1 MNKSFDIIVIGA
13 GHAGI
18 EAAVASAR
26 MGLSVG
32 MVTMDLDAIGR
43 MSCNPAIGGTAK
55 GHLVREIDALGGVM
69 AILADQTGI
78 QFKMLNMS
86 KGPAVWSPR
95 CQSDKDL
102 YSKAAADL
110 VRNTPGIEL
119 IQDMVVE
126 LLTDSHRGT
135 ESTEN
140 YKYKVRGIKTGLG
153 YEINCK
159 SVIITSGTFL
169 NAVMHTGNTQEA
181 GGRLGEKSATGLSES
196 LINLGFK
203 TGRLKTGTPPRLDI
217 NTIDFSVTEPQAGD
231 ENPQPFSYRTNG
243 STGANGSAGA
253 NGNFP
258 YQKQVE
264 CFMTYTNADTHEIL
278 RTGFE
283 DSPMFTGRIKGAG
296 PRYCPSIEDK
306 ISRFSDKPRHQI
318 FLEPETLGGET
329 IYMNGFS
336 TSLPLD
342 VQQKAARTI
351 PGLEN
356 VKIVKRGYAVE
367 YDFFPTY
374 QVHATFETKLVSG
387 LYTAGQIN
395 GTSGYEEAAAQGFIA
410 GVNAALKL
418 SNKQPFV
425 LKRSEAYMGVLADD
439 LINKNPDEPYRMFT
453 SSAEYRLLLRQDN
466 ADLRLMEK
474 GHELGLI
481 EDDLI
486 AKMREKKELVEEG
499 IRFIDSAMVNGR
511 IMNEYLQSAG
521 SNLLNNGEKLSA
533 IIRRTE
539 VRLGELLKSPAFQDN
554 IKDNYKDNPLRKIAE
569 NPDAV
574 EQLEIQV
581 KYDSYIKRQVEQV
594 EHFEKNEN
602 INIPQDFNY
611 GRIRSLSAEAAEKLT
626 KIKPR
631 SIGQASRIAGVR
643 PSDISA
649 IMVYMRG

>member
-1 MNKSFDIIVIGA
+1 MQKSYDIIVIGA

-26 MGLSVG
+26 MGFSVG
-32 MVTMDLDAIGR
+32 MVTMDLEAIGR

-69 AILADQTGI
+69 GILADKTGI
-78 QFKMLNMS
+78 QFKMLNKS

-102 YSKAAADL
+102 YSKAAAEL

-126 LLTDSHRGT
+126 LLTEKISNT
-135 ESTEN
+135 NET
-140 YKYKVRGIKTGLG
+140 YKYKVRGIRTGLG
-153 YEINCK
+153 YEIDCK

-169 NAVMHTGNTQEA
+169 NAVMHTGHTQEA

-196 LINLGFK
+196 LIGLGFK

-217 NTIDFSVTEPQAGD
+217 NTIDFSVTEPQSGD
-231 ENPQPFSYRTNG
+231 DNPKPFSHRTNG
-243 STGANGSAGA
+243 E
-253 NGNFP
+253 FP
-258 YQKQVE
+258 YQEQVQ
-264 CFMTYTNADTHEIL
+264 CFITYTNQDTHDIL

-306 ISRFSDKPRHQI
+306 ISRFADKPRHQI

-342 VQQKAARTI
+342 VQEKAARTI

-374 QVHATFETKLVSG
+374 QVNATFETKLVSG

-418 SNKQPFV
+418 SEKEPFI
-425 LKRSEAYMGVLADD
+425 LKRSEAYIGVLADD

-474 GHELGLI
+474 GYELGLI
-481 EDDLI
+481 EKDLVE
-486 AKMREKKELVEEG
+486 KMREKRELVEEG
-499 IRFIDSAMVNGR
+499 IRYMNSNTVSPKAI
-511 IMNEYLQSAG
+511 NEYLQSAG
-521 SNLLNNGEKLSA
+521 SATVNSGELLAS
-533 IIRRTE
+533 IIRRHE
-539 VRLGELLKSPAFQDN
+539 VKLADVLNLDV
-554 IKDNYKDNPLRKIAE
+554 YKDVPLLQKIAR

-581 KYDSYIKRQVEQV
+581 KYESYIRRQVEQV
-594 EHFEKNEN
+594 EHFERNEG
-602 INIPQDFNY
+602 INIPLDFNY
-611 GRIRSLSAEAAEKLT
+611 GRIRSLSAEATEKLSR
-626 KIKPR
+626 IKPR

>member
-1 MNKSFDIIVIGA
+1 MQKSYDIIVIGA

-26 MGLSVG
+26 MGFSVG
-32 MVTMDLDAIGR
+32 MVTMDLEAIGR

-69 AILADQTGI
+69 GILADKTGI
-78 QFKMLNMS
+78 QFKMLNKS

-102 YSKAAADL
+102 YSKAAAEL

-126 LLTDSHRGT
+126 LLTEKISNT
-135 ESTEN
+135 NET
-140 YKYKVRGIKTGLG
+140 YKYKVRGIRTGLG
-153 YEINCK
+153 YEIDCK

-169 NAVMHTGNTQEA
+169 NAVMHTGHTQEA

-196 LINLGFK
+196 LIGLGFK

-217 NTIDFSVTEPQAGD
+217 NTIDFSVTEPQSGD
-231 ENPQPFSYRTNG
+231 DNPKPFSHRTNG
-243 STGANGSAGA
+243 E
-253 NGNFP
+253 FP
-258 YQKQVE
+258 YQEQVQ
-264 CFMTYTNADTHEIL
+264 CFITYTNQDTHDIL

-306 ISRFSDKPRHQI
+306 ISRFADKPRHQI

-342 VQQKAARTI
+342 VQEKAARTI
-351 PGLEN
+351 PGLEK

-374 QVHATFETKLVSG
+374 QVNATFETKLVSG

-418 SNKQPFV
+418 SEKEPFI
-425 LKRSEAYMGVLADD
+425 LKRSEAYIGVLADD

-474 GHELGLI
+474 GYELGLI
-481 EDDLI
+481 EKDLVE
-486 AKMREKKELVEEG
+486 KMREKRELIEEG
-499 IRFIDSAMVNGR
+499 ISYMNSNTVSPKAI
-511 IMNEYLQSAG
+511 NEYLQSAG
-521 SNLLNNGEKLSA
+521 SATVNSGELLAS
-533 IIRRTE
+533 IIRRHE
-539 VRLGELLKSPAFQDN
+539 VKLADVLNLDVYKEVPLLQ
-554 IKDNYKDNPLRKIAE
+554 KIAQ
-569 NPDAV
+569 NADAV

-581 KYDSYIKRQVEQV
+581 KYESYIRRQVEQV
-594 EHFEKNEN
+594 EHFERNEG

-611 GRIRSLSAEAAEKLT
+611 GRIRSLSAEATEKLSR
-626 KIKPR
+626 IKPR

>member
-1 MNKSFDIIVIGA
+1 MQKSYDIIVIGA

-26 MGLSVG
+26 MGFSVG
-32 MVTMDLDAIGR
+32 MVTMDLEAIGR

-69 AILADQTGI
+69 GILADKTGI
-78 QFKMLNMS
+78 QFKMLNKS

-102 YSKAAADL
+102 YSKAAAEL

-126 LLTDSHRGT
+126 LLTEKISNT
-135 ESTEN
+135 NET
-140 YKYKVRGIKTGLG
+140 YKYKVRGIRTGLG
-153 YEINCK
+153 YEIDCK

-169 NAVMHTGNTQEA
+169 NAVMHTGHTQEA

-196 LINLGFK
+196 LIGLGFK

-217 NTIDFSVTEPQAGD
+217 NTIDFSVTEPQSGD
-231 ENPQPFSYRTNG
+231 DNPKPFSHRTNG
-243 STGANGSAGA
+243 E
-253 NGNFP
+253 FP
-258 YQKQVE
+258 YQEQVQ
-264 CFMTYTNADTHEIL
+264 CFITYTNQDTHDIL

-306 ISRFSDKPRHQI
+306 ISRFADKPRHQI

-342 VQQKAARTI
+342 VQEKAARTI

-374 QVHATFETKLVSG
+374 QVNATFETKLVSG

-418 SNKQPFV
+418 SEKEPFI
-425 LKRSEAYMGVLADD
+425 LKRSEAYIGVLADD

-474 GHELGLI
+474 GYELGLI
-481 EDDLI
+481 EKDLVE
-486 AKMREKKELVEEG
+486 KMREKRELVEEG
-499 IRFIDSAMVNGR
+499 IRYMNSNTVSPKAI
-511 IMNEYLQSAG
+511 NEYLQSAG
-521 SNLLNNGEKLSA
+521 SATVNSGELLAS
-533 IIRRTE
+533 IIRRHE
-539 VRLGELLKSPAFQDN
+539 VKLADVLNLDV
-554 IKDNYKDNPLRKIAE
+554 YKDVPLLQKIAR

-581 KYDSYIKRQVEQV
+581 KYESYIRRQVEQV
-594 EHFEKNEN
+594 EHFERNEG

-611 GRIRSLSAEAAEKLT
+611 GRIRSLSAEATEKLSR
-626 KIKPR
+626 IKPR

>member
-1 MNKSFDIIVIGA
+1 MQKSYDIIVIGA

-26 MGLSVG
+26 MGFSVG
-32 MVTMDLDAIGR
+32 MVTMDLEAIGR

-69 AILADQTGI
+69 GILADKTGI
-78 QFKMLNMS
+78 QFKMLNKS

-102 YSKAAADL
+102 YSKAAVEL
-110 VRNTPGIEL
+110 VKNTSGIEL

-126 LLTDSHRGT
+126 LLTEIYNNRDETYS
-135 ESTEN
+135 
-140 YKYKVRGIKTGLG
+140 YKVSGIRTGMG
-153 YEINCK
+153 YEIACK

-169 NAVMHTGNTQEA
+169 NAVMHTGHTQEA

-196 LINLGFK
+196 LIGLGFK

-217 NTIDFSVTEPQAGD
+217 NTIDFSVTEPQSGD
-231 ENPQPFSYRTNG
+231 EYPKPFSHRTNG
-243 STGANGSAGA
+243 E
-253 NGNFP
+253 FP
-258 YQKQVE
+258 YQEQVQ
-264 CFMTYTNADTHEIL
+264 CFITYTNQDTHDIL

-306 ISRFSDKPRHQI
+306 ISRFADKPRHQI

-342 VQQKAARTI
+342 VQEKAARTI
-351 PGLEN
+351 PGLEK

-374 QVHATFETKLVSG
+374 QVNATFETKLVSG

-418 SNKQPFV
+418 SEKEPFI

-474 GHELGLI
+474 GYELGLI
-481 EDDLI
+481 EKDLVE
-486 AKMREKKELVEEG
+486 KMREKRELVEEG
-499 IRFIDSAMVNGR
+499 IRY
-511 IMNEYLQSAG
+511 MNSNTVSPKTINDYLQSAG
-521 SNLLNNGEKLSA
+521 SATVNGGELLAS
-533 IIRRTE
+533 IIRRHE
-539 VRLGELLKSPAFQDN
+539 VRLADVLNLGAYQDVPLLQ
-554 IKDNYKDNPLRKIAE
+554 KIAR
-569 NPDAV
+569 NPGAV

-581 KYDSYIKRQVEQV
+581 KYESYIRRQVEQV
-594 EHFEKNEN
+594 EHFERNEG

-611 GRIRSLSAEAAEKLT
+611 GRIRSLSAEATEKLSR
-626 KIKPR
+626 IKPR

>member
-1 MNKSFDIIVIGA
+1 MQKSYDIIVIGA

-26 MGLSVG
+26 MGFSVG
-32 MVTMDLDAIGR
+32 MVTMDLEAIGR

-69 AILADQTGI
+69 GILADKTGI
-78 QFKMLNMS
+78 QFKMLNKS

-102 YSKAAADL
+102 YSKAAAEL

-126 LLTDSHRGT
+126 LLTEKISNT
-135 ESTEN
+135 NET
-140 YKYKVRGIKTGLG
+140 YKYKVRGIRTGLG
-153 YEINCK
+153 YEIDCK

-169 NAVMHTGNTQEA
+169 NAVMHTGHTQEA

-196 LINLGFK
+196 LIGLGFK

-217 NTIDFSVTEPQAGD
+217 NTIDFSVTEPQSGD
-231 ENPQPFSYRTNG
+231 DNPKPFSHRTNG
-243 STGANGSAGA
+243 E
-253 NGNFP
+253 FP
-258 YQKQVE
+258 YQEQVQ
-264 CFMTYTNADTHEIL
+264 CFITYTNQDTHDIL

-306 ISRFSDKPRHQI
+306 ISRFADKPRHQI

-342 VQQKAARTI
+342 VQEKAARTI

-374 QVHATFETKLVSG
+374 QVNATFETKLVSG

-418 SNKQPFV
+418 SEKEPFI
-425 LKRSEAYMGVLADD
+425 LKRSEAYIGVLADD

-474 GHELGLI
+474 GYELGLI
-481 EDDLI
+481 EKDLVE
-486 AKMREKKELVEEG
+486 KMREKRELVEEG
-499 IRFIDSAMVNGR
+499 IRY
-511 IMNEYLQSAG
+511 MNSNTVSPKTINDYLQSAG
-521 SNLLNNGEKLSA
+521 SATVNGGELLAS
-533 IIRRTE
+533 IIRRHE
-539 VRLGELLKSPAFQDN
+539 VRLADVLNLDV
-554 IKDNYKDNPLRKIAE
+554 YKDVPLLQKIAR

-581 KYDSYIKRQVEQV
+581 KYESYIRRQVEQV
-594 EHFEKNEN
+594 EHFERNEG
-602 INIPQDFNY
+602 INIPLDFNY
-611 GRIRSLSAEAAEKLT
+611 GRIRSLSAEATEKLSR
-626 KIKPR
+626 IKPR

>member
-1 MNKSFDIIVIGA
+1 MTSRDVAYKLMRKSYDIIVIGA

-26 MGLSVG
+26 MGFSVG

-69 AILADQTGI
+69 GILADKTGI
-78 QFKMLNMS
+78 QFKMLNKS

-102 YSKAAADL
+102 YSIAAAEL
-110 VRNTPGIEL
+110 VKNTPGIEL

-126 LLTDSHRGT
+126 LLTDKISHSD
-135 ESTEN
+135 EK
-140 YKYKVRGIKTGLG
+140 YKYKVKGIRTGLG
-153 YEINCK
+153 YEIDCK

-169 NAVMHTGNTQEA
+169 NAIMHTGHTQEA
-181 GGRLGEKSATGLSES
+181 GGRLGEKAATGLSES
-196 LINLGFK
+196 LIGLGFK

-217 NTIDFSVTEPQAGD
+217 NTIDFSVTEPQSGD
-231 ENPQPFSYRTNG
+231 ENPKPFSHRTNG
-243 STGANGSAGA
+243 G
-253 NGNFP
+253 FP
-258 YQKQVE
+258 YREQVQ
-264 CFMTYTNADTHEIL
+264 CFITYTNQDTHEIL

-342 VQQKAARTI
+342 VQEKAARTI

-374 QVHATFETKLVSG
+374 QVNATFETKLVSG

-418 SNKQPFV
+418 SEKEPFI

-474 GHELGLI
+474 GFELGLI
-481 EDDLI
+481 EKDLVE
-486 AKMREKKELVEEG
+486 KMRDKKKLVGEG
-499 IRFIDSAMVNGR
+499 LAYVNSVTVSPKSINAYLESLGSSSVNGGEILASILR
-511 IMNEYLQSAG
+511 RHEVKLADVLSLPGFTEIP
-521 SNLLNNGEKLSA
+521 LL
-533 IIRRTE
+533 RTIS
-539 VRLGELLKSPAFQDN
+539 V
-554 IKDNYKDNPLRKIAE
+554 NPE
-569 NPDAV
+569 AV

-581 KYDSYIKRQVEQV
+581 KYESYIKRQVEQV
-594 EHFEKNEN
+594 EHFEKNES
-602 INIPQDFNY
+602 INIPDSFDY
-611 GRIRSLSAEAAEKLT
+611 GRIRSLSAEAAEKLS
-626 KIKPR
+626 KIKPH

>member
-1 MNKSFDIIVIGA
+1 MQKSYDIIVIGA

-26 MGLSVG
+26 MGFSVG
-32 MVTMDLDAIGR
+32 MVTMDLEAIGR

-69 AILADQTGI
+69 GILADKTGI
-78 QFKMLNMS
+78 QFKMLNKS

-102 YSKAAADL
+102 YSKAAAEL

-126 LLTDSHRGT
+126 LLTEKISNT
-135 ESTEN
+135 NET
-140 YKYKVRGIKTGLG
+140 YKYKVRGIRTGLG
-153 YEINCK
+153 YEIDCK

-169 NAVMHTGNTQEA
+169 NAVMHTGHTQEA

-196 LINLGFK
+196 LIGLGFK

-217 NTIDFSVTEPQAGD
+217 NTIDFSVTEPQSGD
-231 ENPQPFSYRTNG
+231 DNPKPFSHRTNG
-243 STGANGSAGA
+243 E
-253 NGNFP
+253 FP
-258 YQKQVE
+258 YQEQVQ
-264 CFMTYTNADTHEIL
+264 CFITYTNQDTHDIL

-306 ISRFSDKPRHQI
+306 ISRFADKPRHQI

-342 VQQKAARTI
+342 VQEKAARTI

-374 QVHATFETKLVSG
+374 QVNATFETKLVSG

-395 GTSGYEEAAAQGFIA
+395 GTSGYEEAAAQGVIA

-418 SNKQPFV
+418 SEKEPFI
-425 LKRSEAYMGVLADD
+425 LKRSEAYIGVLADD

-474 GHELGLI
+474 GYELGLI
-481 EDDLI
+481 EKDLVE
-486 AKMREKKELVEEG
+486 KMREKRELVEEG
-499 IRFIDSAMVNGR
+499 IRYMNSNTVSPKAI
-511 IMNEYLQSAG
+511 NEYLQSAG
-521 SNLLNNGEKLSA
+521 SATVNGGELLAS
-533 IIRRTE
+533 IIRRHE
-539 VRLGELLKSPAFQDN
+539 VKLADVLNLDV
-554 IKDNYKDNPLRKIAE
+554 YKDVPLLQKIAR

-581 KYDSYIKRQVEQV
+581 KYESYIRRQVEQV
-594 EHFEKNEN
+594 EHFERNEG
-602 INIPQDFNY
+602 INIPLDFNY
-611 GRIRSLSAEAAEKLT
+611 GRIRSLSAEATEKLSR
-626 KIKPR
+626 IKPR